1 MDIKVLSSIFEI
13 SANQWNSLMVEPH
26 PFMRYEFHA
35 ALERHQC
42 TGKKFGWL
50 PQHIAA
56 FDNDKLIAVIP
67 VYEKYNSY
75 GEFVFD
81 MAWADAYHRHG
92 LEYYPKWVCASPYTP
107 VSGPRVLIDSNY
119 NYQEV
124 FSSLIKFNI
133 EQIKD
138 QSLSSMHYLFTS
150 DEDTKIL
157 EQQGFMR
164 RLGCQFHWSNNNYKN
179 FDDFLTTLT
188 AKKRKNIKQ
197 ERRYAAQANVDIELI
212 PGNIAT
218 ETQLAAAE
226 LFYKKTF
233 DEKYGTATLNLDFFK
248 EIANTMGEQLLLIM
262 AKRDD
267 IYIAGAI
274 CYQDDETLYGRHWG
288 CIEEHDHLHFEVC
301 YYQGIEYC
309 IKKGLKNF
317 EPGAQGEHKI
327 SRGFLPRK
335 TWSAHWIKHHDFSLA
350 IQQFL
355 QNETKGM
362 EYYFSDMQS
371 RSPYKK

>member
-1 MDIKVLSSIFEI
+1 MDIKVLSSIFDI
-13 SANQWNSLMVEPH
+13 TSDQWNNLMVTPH

-42 TGKKFGWL
+42 TGKKYGWV

-56 FDNDKLIAVIP
+56 FDSKKLIAIIP

-92 LEYYPKWVCASPYTP
+92 LEYYPKWISASPYTP

-119 NYQEV
+119 NYQEI
-124 FSSLIKFNI
+124 FSSLVQFNI
-133 EQIKD
+133 EQINNK
-138 QSLSSMHYLFTS
+138 SLSSMHYLFTS
-150 DEDTKIL
+150 DEDTQIL
-157 EQQGFMR
+157 EQLGFMR

-179 FDDFLTTLT
+179 FDDFLATLT

-197 ERRYAAQANVDIELI
+197 ERRYAEQANVDIELI
-212 PGNIAT
+212 TGDMAT
-218 ETQLAAAE
+218 ETQLEAAE

-262 AKRDD
+262 AKRDGT
-267 IYIAGAI
+267 YIAGAI
-274 CYQDDETLYGRHWG
+274 CYQDKETLYGRHWG

-327 SRGFLPRK
+327 SRGFLPKK
-335 TWSAHWIKHHDFSLA
+335 TWSAHWIKHPDFSLA

-362 EYYFSDMQS
+362 EHYFSDMQS